1 MKESP
6 EEAQNTAKDNDK
18 AEIQEETME
27 QEASSELEQEVVNTT
42 EADDAGLKKL
52 QDELADMKDKYLRLY
67 SEFDNFRR
75 RTAREKLDLIQNANE
90 KLVTALLPVMDDFER
105 AEKSFQNLSAQDQE
119 GIQLIQNKF
128 KKILEQYGVKA
139 MEIEHAAA
147 FDPDFHEAITQLP
160 TEDEKL
166 KGKVV
171 DVVEKGY
178 MLHEKVVRFAKVVI
192 GA

>member
-1 MKESP
+1 MKEQQ
-6 EEAQNTAKDNDK
+6 EEAKNIDKSADNV
-18 AEIQEETME
+18 EIQQETLENEIE
-27 QEASSELEQEVVNTT
+27 QQLSDKEPEVET
-42 EADDAGLKKL
+42 EGDSGLKKL

-75 RTAREKLDLIQNANE
+75 RTAREKLDLVQSANE
-90 KLVTALLPVMDDFER
+90 KLVVDLLPVIDDFER

-139 MEIEHAAA
+139 MDIEKATA
-147 FDPDFHEAITQLP
+147 FDPDYHEAITQLP
-160 TEDEKL
+160 TEDENL

-178 MLHEKVVRFAKVVI
+178 TLHEKVVRFAKVVI